1 MKTFTESPPLTLPPT
16 LAAATIPGSDTSLL
30 ITIGAIAGVAGSALG
45 TAAAVGLAV
54 VPVLQKKFPKQMQET
69 QLDDYA
75 EKLFG
80 LIASVNP
87 LLQQLSAEHQDK
99 IKTELKDPRQAKDLI
114 LSKPEDVVKKL
125 VEQGV

>member
-1 MKTFTESPPLTLPPT
+1 MQTFTESPSITPAPT
-16 LAAATIPGSDTSLL
+16 LAASTIPGSDTSLL

-45 TAAAVGLAV
+45 TAAVVGLAV
-54 VPVLQKKFPKQMQET
+54 IPILQKKFPKQMQAT

-87 LLQQLSAEHQDK
+87 LLQELPAEHQNR
-99 IKTELKDPRQAKDLI
+99 IKAELKDPRQAKNLI
-114 LSKPEDVVKKL
+114 LSQPEDAVKKL